1 MEKHKFMNNLKLP
14 NQLVCMYLDWS
25 KWGNLEKPHTE
36 AVKTFN
42 IQKLVLVKQQDCGC
56 GAFPMQLTTRC
67 HCWNVLV
74 SAKPTTL
81 HNVLLCQIVVE
92 CGRSLDLSHV
102 MHESLLCWLSDCTRW
117 LILHPRAFMQTYLNC
132 LCFSPQSTQWK
143 SSGREMTKSSLHMSG
158 RDPVFTSPVSAAK
171 PSTPVSAPQHNTPK
185 EVKTQWET
193 LFLLH
198 AYI

>member
-102 MHESLLCWLSDCTRW
+102 MHESLLCWLSDYEVTDPASACVHAN
-117 LILHPRAFMQTYLNC
+117 LPELPLFFPPEHSVEI
-132 LCFSPQSTQWK
+132 QW
-143 SSGREMTKSSLHMSG
+143 
-158 RDPVFTSPVSAAK
+158 
-171 PSTPVSAPQHNTPK
+171 
-185 EVKTQWET
+185 
-193 LFLLH
+193 
-198 AYI
+198 